1 MDALHELRNSKQSF
15 MRVNRQRDSSARRK
29 SRTVLSCIPCRQRK
43 VKCDRLEPCSQCTRR
58 SVAEACD
65 YSPKTARA
73 KSATPPIAESTQRGA
88 DIALSPSMTPVDGTL
103 IIPPDVRPAPIPTC
117 NHDLPASSRMGTVD
131 SLTQSCFH
139 GSATRTRY
147 FGRSHWALTMDMFPD
162 LKAHLQKYH
171 HVKKGPVGHGSDNL
185 GMKRTTQRR
194 LEATYQTQPQPNL
207 EPSRLETLVPD
218 RQVTDKLVN
227 LYFSTFETT
236 FRILHVHQFQA
247 EYEEFWSS
255 GDNASPNIWSR
266 DVFAAK
272 LLSLMACAADAGI
285 TAEEHTPQASN
296 QTAKGWI
303 QAVGSWVKTVTAYAK
318 LDLDFIQ
325 VMCLLLIAR
334 QAIAYEGDLAWLAAG
349 SLLREAMMIGLH
361 RDPIGFKSVSPF
373 YAEIRR
379 RLWATIVELDLQA
392 ALDTGVPAGI
402 SQDDYDCAPPS
413 NLDDED
419 FSFNSTVI
427 PASKPSAVLTRTSFQ
442 VSLAQT
448 LETRLRIV
456 KLVNQIR
463 LSSNYQEILDLSQVI
478 TTHLS
483 QTPLVITGQSPGE
496 GLPSKFQQ
504 SLYLFL
510 VYRYILALHRPFVL
524 SLAETRNEMYRY
536 SREICVKACLSL
548 LSPLELAPESEA
560 RPVYPHILRLRGGMF
575 RSEIFHAAAT
585 LCFELRLQVRDS
597 TLPLLPGALDQTDQ
611 GSEKRDL
618 LLRTVESAIKYFEHK
633 VRTEKQACKAF
644 MLLNMV
650 YTSAQSE
657 LHSGT
662 HNLHVNCGVMND
674 LTLENACPRAARR
687 CQELLL
693 EGEGRADCQHSEE
706 NWLGYPGNPFMN
718 EEVPG
723 VGADSQ
729 STEINASSLEQS
741 TNITATMPTGSSDPD
756 LFDLSFDWGMYLD
769 PTYLNEAGN
778 LWPLMDPLI

>member
-1 MDALHELRNSKQSF
+1 
-15 MRVNRQRDSSARRK
+15 
-29 SRTVLSCIPCRQRK
+29 
-43 VKCDRLEPCSQCTRR
+43 
-58 SVAEACD
+58 
-65 YSPKTARA
+65 
-73 KSATPPIAESTQRGA
+73 
-88 DIALSPSMTPVDGTL
+88 
-103 IIPPDVRPAPIPTC
+103 
-117 NHDLPASSRMGTVD
+117 
-131 SLTQSCFH
+131 
-139 GSATRTRY
+139 
-147 FGRSHWALTMDMFPD
+147 
-162 LKAHLQKYH
+162 
-171 HVKKGPVGHGSDNL
+171 
-185 GMKRTTQRR
+185 MKRTTQRR

-207 EPSRLETLVPD
+207 QPPRLESLVPD
-218 RQVTDKLVN
+218 RQVTDKLVE

-236 FRILHVHQFQA
+236 FRILHVPQFRA
-247 EYEEFWSS
+247 EYEEFWNSRDDS
-255 GDNASPNIWSR
+255 SPNLWSR

-303 QAVGSWVKTVTAYAK
+303 QAVGSWVKTVTTYAK

-361 RDPIGFKSVSPF
+361 RDPLNFKGVSPF

-402 SQDDYDCAPPS
+402 SEDDYDCAPPS

-419 FSFNSTVI
+419 FSFNSTAI
-427 PASKPSAVLTRTSFQ
+427 PASKPNTVLTRTSFQ

-448 LETRLRIV
+448 LDTRLRIV
-456 KLVNQIR
+456 KIVNQIR
-463 LSSNYQEILDLSQVI
+463 LSSNYQVILDLSQVI

-483 QTPLVITGQSPGE
+483 QTPLIVTGQSRGE
-496 GLPSKFQQ
+496 RSPSEFQQ

-524 SLAETRNEMYRY
+524 SLAETRNEIYRY
-536 SREICVKACLSL
+536 SRDICVKACLSL
-548 LSPLELAPESEA
+548 LSPLNLAPEFEA
-560 RPVYPHILRLRGGMF
+560 RPIYPHILRLRGGMF

-585 LCFELRLQVRDS
+585 LCFELRLQVKDN
-597 TLPLLPGALDQTDQ
+597 TLPLLPGALEQTDQ

-618 LLRTVESAIKYFEHK
+618 LLHTVKSAIKYFEHK

-674 LTLENACPRAARR
+674 LTLENACPRAARC

-706 NWLGYPGNPFMN
+706 NWLGYPGNPFMVSEIYALKSTQINYCYYVQN
-718 EEVPG
+718 EEVPE
-723 VGADSQ
+723 VDSESQ
-729 STEINASSLEQS
+729 RTETNASSLGQS
-741 TNITATMPTGSSDPD
+741 TNIASTMPTGSSDPD
-756 LFDLSFDWGMYLD
+756 LFVSFPQLQEIMIWH
-769 PTYLNEAGN
+769 
-778 LWPLMDPLI
+778 

>member
-15 MRVNRQRDSSARRK
+15 MRVNRQRDSSAQRK

-58 SVAEACD
+58 SVAEVCD

-73 KSATPPIAESTQRGA
+73 KIATPPIAESVQRDA
-88 DIALSPSMTPVDGTL
+88 DIALSPSMAPVDGTL
-103 IIPPDVRPAPIPTC
+103 TIPPD
-117 NHDLPASSRMGTVD
+117 
-131 SLTQSCFH
+131 
-139 GSATRTRY
+139 
-147 FGRSHWALTMDMFPD
+147 FPD
-162 LKAHLQKYH
+162 LKAHLQQYH
-171 HVKKGPVGHGSDNL
+171 HVKKGRAGHGSDHL
-185 GMKRTTQRR
+185 DMKRTTQRR
-194 LEATYQTQPQPNL
+194 LEATYQTQPQSNL
-207 EPSRLETLVPD
+207 QPPRLETLVPD
-218 RQVTDKLVN
+218 RRVTDKLVN

-236 FRILHVHQFQA
+236 FRILHLPQFQA
-247 EYEEFWSS
+247 EYEEFWNP
-255 GDNASPNIWSR
+255 GDNVFPNLWSR

-303 QAVGSWVKTVTAYAK
+303 QAVGSWVKTVTTYAK

-361 RDPIGFKSVSPF
+361 RDPINFKGVSPF

-402 SQDDYDCAPPS
+402 SEDDYDCAPPS

-419 FSFNSTVI
+419 FSLNSSAI
-427 PASKPSAVLTRTSFQ
+427 PASKSSTVLTRTSFQ
-442 VSLAQT
+442 VSLTQT
-448 LETRLRIV
+448 LNTRIRIV
-456 KLVNQIR
+456 KIVNQTR
-463 LSSNYQEILDLSQVI
+463 MSSNYQEILDLSQVI
-478 TTHLS
+478 TSHLS
-483 QTPLVITGQSPGE
+483 RTSLVITGQSLGQ
-496 GLPSKFQQ
+496 GAPSKFQQ

-510 VYRYILALHRPFVL
+510 VYRYLLALHRPFVL
-524 SLAETRNEMYRY
+524 SLAETRNEMYRF
-536 SREICVKACLSL
+536 SREICHVQYIPTS
-548 LSPLELAPESEA
+548 SVSG
-560 RPVYPHILRLRGGMF
+560 GGMF

-585 LCFELRLQVRDS
+585 LCFELRLQVKDN
-597 TLPLLPGALDQTDQ
+597 TLPLLPGALAEQTDQ
-611 GSEKRDL
+611 SSEKRDL
-618 LLRTVESAIKYFEHK
+618 LLQTVESAIKYFEHK

-662 HNLHVNCGVMND
+662 HNLHVNCGVMNE

-723 VGADSQ
+723 VGSESQ

-741 TNITATMPTGSSDPD
+741 TNIASTMPTGSSDPD